1 MSFWNYIPPEIL
13 FQFGSFTIY
22 TYSVLLG
29 VAVIVGYL
37 MTVYLAHKYEMVLRR
52 QLVVHV
58 DYLFFW
64 LLLFGVI
71 ASRLLY
77 VLYHLDFFIPRPW
90 EIIALWHG
98 GWVWHGAFLA
108 GLLVTFVYTWR
119 HKLPFWLMV
128 DIMTPGLVLGQAIGR
143 WGNYFNQEAY
153 GLPTSLIWGIPIEF
167 AQRVTG
173 YEGFSH
179 FQPTFLYESLFALA
193 LFIGL
198 FIASRILLFRFVHR
212 SNREVR
218 FMHFGVIF
226 LSYALLY
233 SFGRFLIEFLRI
245 DIVPVIAGLRMPQW
259 ISLAVMAVAMI
270 LLIRHLLRDQEE
282 SDRLSL

>member
-1 MSFWNYIPPEIL
+1 M
-13 FQFGSFTIY
+13 
-22 TYSVLLG
+22 
-29 VAVIVGYL
+29 
-37 MTVYLAHKYEMVLRR
+37 
-52 QLVVHV
+52 HV
-58 DYLFFW
+58 
-64 LLLFGVI
+64 
-71 ASRLLY
+71 
-77 VLYHLDFFIPRPW
+77 
-90 EIIALWHG
+90 
-98 GWVWHGAFLA
+98 
-108 GLLVTFVYTWR
+108 
-119 HKLPFWLMV
+119 
-128 DIMTPGLVLGQAIGR
+128 
-143 WGNYFNQEAY
+143 GNYFNQEAY